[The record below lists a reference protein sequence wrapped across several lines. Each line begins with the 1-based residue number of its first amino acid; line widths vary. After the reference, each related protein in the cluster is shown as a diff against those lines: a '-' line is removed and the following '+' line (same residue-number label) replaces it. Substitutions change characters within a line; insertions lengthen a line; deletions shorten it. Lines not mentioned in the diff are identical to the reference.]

1 MIIGRFSRKMISVEV
16 MYREMDNN
24 LSIGVILGVMLKVKY
39 LWDF

>member
-1 MIIGRFSRKMISVEV
+1 MISVEV